1 MKFHSLRRT
10 SPMGEDF
17 LGTCVYCNKQNLS
30 FKDMNTECESAKE
43 DDFENDLIDVLK
55 EG

>member
-17 LGTCVYCNKQNLS
+17 LGTCVHCNKENLS
-30 FKDMNTECESAKE
+30 FKDMNTECEFAKE